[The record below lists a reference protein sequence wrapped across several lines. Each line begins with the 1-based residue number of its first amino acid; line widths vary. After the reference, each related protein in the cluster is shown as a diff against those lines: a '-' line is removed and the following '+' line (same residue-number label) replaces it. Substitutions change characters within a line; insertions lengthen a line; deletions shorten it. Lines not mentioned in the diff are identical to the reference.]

1 MDLGEISLERKTEL
15 LSNLTRKIYFLKRY
29 GKVDLPVKRHYNL
42 KSWQIPKMKK
52 VAKRTT
58 LTFD

>member
-1 MDLGEISLERKTEL
+1 MDLGEISLEKKTEL
-15 LSNLTRKIYFLKRY
+15 LSNLTRKRY

-42 KSWQIPKMKK
+42 KSWQVPKMKK
-52 VAKRTT
+52 IEKRTT